1 MNIKT
6 GNNNFAFIDSQN
18 LNLGIIADG
27 WKLDFT
33 KFRIFLKDKY
43 NVEKSFLFIGYVK
56 GNESLYTKFKVM
68 DIFVFSNQL

>member
-6 GNNNFAFIDSQN
+6 ENNNFAFIDSQN
-18 LNLGIIADG
+18 LGIIADS